1 MKIADLTTPNP
12 FKQFSDTYSL
22 VYNDKFEEEAHQVVR
37 GLTLSTHRKDRH
49 YTLGNVNGHD
59 IILLERVVDF
69 HKPGREKISL
79 KWAIMHTR
87 LQIINNLP
95 HIFLD
100 GSNRYHED
108 IYEEIFTKFSKL
120 VLASKPHQA
129 PFMDAY
135 RIFCNP
141 ETIPLLPALLP
152 IEITNRLSP
161 LGHEFDYE
169 VIDNRIYVYAPM
181 SVKSTKDID
190 KMFWA
195 LKTLSEW
202 FESVPGDG

>member
-1 MKIADLTTPNP
+1 MRLASSNP
-12 FKQFSDTYSL
+12 FKEFADVHSL
-22 VYNDKFEEEAHQVVR
+22 VYNDKFNDEAHTVVR
-37 GLTLSTHRKDRH
+37 GMTLSTERKDHH
-49 YTLGNVNGHD
+49 YILGNVAGHD
-59 IILLERVVDF
+59 IVLLERTVDF
-69 HKPGREKISL
+69 HKPGREKMSL

-87 LQIINNLP
+87 LQIVDNLP

-120 VLASKPHQA
+120 ALASKPHQT

-141 ETIPLLPALLP
+141 ETIPLLPELLP
-152 IEITNRLSP
+152 SELTNKLSP

-169 VIDNRIYVYAPM
+169 ITGNRIYVYAPM
-181 SVKSTKDID
+181 SVESTKELD
-190 KMFWA
+190 KMFLA

-202 FESVPGDG
+202 FESAPGE